1 MITAQ
6 TLHRYRA
13 ATRAFQYDPSRQ
25 REIDLIDSHV
35 EAHEQIARLTK
46 ERDDYRARLLQAR
59 GQGMTNSNNL
69 RTALEHILRQRI
81 YAVQELRGAENRPD
95 RDVTVAAYDALVNE
109 ILAAMHD
116 NIGSLRTPV
125 HLRSAVGGLL
135 KKMRD
140 EATALRAVAEEDARI
155 VRREVP
161 DWDDSRYND
170 SITGKRAR
178 ADMLIT
184 QAARFQRLLEKQ
196 IGAIPVDAS

>member
-35 EAHEQIARLTK
+35 EAHEQILRLTK

-69 RTALEHILRQRI
+69 RTAIEHVLRQRI
-81 YAVQELRGAENRPD
+81 YAVQALRGGVETDTN
-95 RDVTVAAYDALVNE
+95 AAYDALVDE

-178 ADMLIT
+178 ADMLLT